1 MNTVSPSLNT
11 TLETSLDSGKSFK
24 EWLETF
30 KRRKWSLIITA
41 VLISIIVIAIAY
53 FLPAKYRSTATILI
67 ERQEIPQDFVRSPI
81 TTFADQRLQVIQQ
94 RVMTSANLFQVIDKF
109 DLYKK
114 LRETQ
119 PREIVLDKMRDAI
132 SLDFISADVI
142 DPLSGRP
149 TEATI
154 AFSVSFEHETPGL
167 SLKVANEIYTLFL
180 NENIKQRTQT
190 VKETTLFLENEAVK
204 LEQDITGL
212 EQQLSEFKT
221 GNVENLP
228 ELVTMNISMIDR
240 TSQQIASIDQQLR
253 SLRERRIF
261 LDTQLAQTDPNSALY
276 NTQGERLLSDSDRL
290 KILRTELSQVSGIY
304 SANHPDVLRL
314 KREITAL
321 EAEVGKGGGI
331 NALKL
336 ELKTLQQQLQEAQG
350 RYSDQHPDVKS
361 LKKAIDSLQQE
372 LSASGNKTP
381 QKEIPVDNATNP
393 AYTQLITQL
402 KAVNSE
408 ISSLNISRSA
418 LQSKILE
425 LEQRLINSPEVERKF
440 RALNREYLTLQAK
453 YADVKAKLSEAKISE
468 ALEIG
473 NQGEKFTLIEPPL
486 FPNTPVSP
494 NRPLIMVLGVLFGV
508 SLGLGLALLR
518 ETLDGAVYGRT
529 EVLSITSMIPLAVLP
544 TITTKKELSKR
555 RAIKWLALLTICV
568 SVLVLFAAIHF
579 FHTPLDVL
587 FYKTLRKI

>member
-1 MNTVSPSLNT
+1 MSTVSPTLNS
-11 TLETSLDSGKSFK
+11 TLEASLDSGKSLK
-24 EWLETF
+24 EWIETF

-41 VLISIIVIAIAY
+41 VIISVIVAVVAY

-81 TTFADQRLQVIQQ
+81 TSFADQRLQIIQQ
-94 RVMTSANLFQVIDKF
+94 RVMTSANLFKVIDKF
-109 DLYKK
+109 DLYNE

-119 PREIVLDKMRDAI
+119 PREVVLDKMRNAI

-142 DPLSGRP
+142 DPASGRP

-154 AFSVSFEHETPGL
+154 AFSISFEHESPDL
-167 SLKVANEIYTLFL
+167 SLKVANEIYGLFL
-180 NENIKQRTQT
+180 NENIKQRTET
-190 VKETTLFLENEAVK
+190 VRETTKFLENEATK
-204 LEQDITGL
+204 LEQNITDL
-212 EQQLSEFKT
+212 EQQLAEFKT

-276 NTQGERLLSDSDRL
+276 NTQGERLLSDNDRL
-290 KILRTELSQVSGIY
+290 KILRTELSQISGIY
-304 SANHPDVLRL
+304 SANHPDILRL
-314 KREITAL
+314 KREIAAL
-321 EAEVGKGGGI
+321 EAEAG
-331 NALKL
+331 NDNELSSLKL
-336 ELKTLQQQLQEAQG
+336 ELKTLEQQLQEAQA

-361 LKKAIDSLQQE
+361 LKRAIDSVKQE
-372 LSASGNKTP
+372 ITQRGNKPSREVKQVT
-381 QKEIPVDNATNP
+381 DATNP

-418 LQSKILE
+418 LQNKILE
-425 LEQRLINSPEVERKF
+425 LEQRLLNSPEVERKF
-440 RALNREYLTLQAK
+440 RALNREYLTMQAK

-486 FPNTPVSP
+486 FPNKPVSP
-494 NRPLIMVLGVLFGV
+494 NRPLIMVLGILFGL
-508 SLGLGLALLR
+508 SLGVALALLR
-518 ETLDGAVYGRT
+518 ETLDGAVYGRA

-544 TITTKKELSKR
+544 TISTKKELAKR
-555 RAIKWLALLTICV
+555 RAVKWLILLIACL
-568 SVLVLFAAIHF
+568 SVLVLLAAIHF
-579 FHTPLDVL
+579 YYIPLDVL
-587 FYKTLRKI
+587 FYKILRKV